1 MLTKYL
7 LAGSVVVSFVPNA
20 RAAGG
25 QRLRVAA
32 VPREGPGCG
41 AGSAGAQGHPG
52 TEGGGALIRRE

>member
-1 MLTKYL
+1 M
-7 LAGSVVVSFVPNA
+7 VVSFVPNA